1 MEKEKKIRRNF
12 LIIFWSLF
20 LFAVLSVFIVFALI
34 SNGRI
39 GYLPPLEELQDP
51 SKNFATEIYSA
62 DMVVLGRF
70 FIGRDNR
77 VGVNFSDISP
87 YVVKALIATEDE
99 RFHNHSGIDARALA
113 RAIIRTGILRQSG
126 AGGGST
132 ITQQLA
138 KQLYS
143 PPSNSF
149 FNRVMQKPIEWVI
162 AVKLER
168 LYSKEEIITMYLNQF
183 DFLHNAVGIQS
194 AARVYFNT
202 TPDKLNIE
210 QAAMLIGMCQN
221 PSRYNPVRRPE
232 QTQRR
237 RNVVLGQMLRND
249 MITRAEFDS
258 ISQIP
263 IQLNFN
269 RLDHNVGLAPY
280 FREYLR
286 HVLTAREP
294 RLPNNPT
301 AWQREQYREARWQ
314 WDNNPLFGFLQKNRR
329 ADGSMFNI
337 YTDGLKIYTTID
349 SRMQRHAEEAVV
361 EHMKQLQD
369 LFFRQIR
376 RSPNAPF
383 SRNVTQ
389 DEINSSLRRAQRQ
402 SDRYRGLR
410 ADRKSDAEIETIF
423 STPVD
428 MNVFSYRGRIDTIMS
443 PMDSIRYHKFFLR
456 TGFVAIDPRNGHVKA
471 YVGGPDYNQFRFD
484 MVTQGRRQIGSTVKP
499 FLYALAMEEG
509 MSPCDETVHQ
519 EITIYDELGRPWT
532 PRNASSSRVG
542 ETVTL
547 RWGLASSSNWISA
560 YLMSMFTPHAFANL
574 LRSFGIRGDIDP
586 VYSLAL
592 GVSDV
597 SLLEMVAAYTVFP
610 NRGLRTAPLFVTR
623 IDDANGNTIA
633 TFTPEATEVI
643 SETASYKMI
652 SMMQSGLDVGGTG
665 ARIRHR
671 YGLRMQAGGKTGTTQ
686 NHSDGWFIGFTPTL
700 VAGAWV
706 GGEDRSIHFDNIR
719 DGQAANTALPIWAR
733 FMRRVL
739 DDPALGYSHSERFV
753 FPEWFEPNAE
763 CN

>member
-20 LFAVLSVFIVFALI
+20 LFAVLSVFVVFALI

-39 GYLPPLEELQDP
+39 GYLPPLDELQDP

-77 VGVNFSDISP
+77 VGVDFRDISP

-99 RFHNHSGIDARALA
+99 RFHSHSGIDRRALA
-113 RAIIRTGILRQSG
+113 RAIIRTGILRQSD

-143 PPSNSF
+143 PPT
-149 FNRVMQKPIEWVI
+149 RRLIDRMLQKPIEWVI

-221 PSRYNPVRRPE
+221 PSRFNPVRRPE
-232 QTQRR
+232 QTKRR

-280 FREYLR
+280 FREHLR

-301 AWQREQYREARWQ
+301 AWQREQYQEARWQ

-337 YTDGLKIYTTID
+337 YTDGLKIFTTID
-349 SRMQRHAEEAVV
+349 SRMQKHAEEAVV
-361 EHMKQLQD
+361 EHMKELQD
-369 LFFRQIR
+369 LFFRR
-376 RSPNAPF
+376 MRSPNAPF
-383 SRNVTQ
+383 SRNVSQ

-410 ADRKSDAEIETIF
+410 ANRKADAEIEAIF
-423 STPVD
+423 NTPVD

-499 FLYALAMEEG
+499 FLYTLAMEEG
-509 MSPCDETVHQ
+509 MSPCDETIHQ
-519 EITIYDELGRPWT
+519 QITIHDELGRAWT
-532 PRNASSSRVG
+532 PRNASNSRVG

-597 SLLEMVAAYTVFP
+597 SLLEMVAAYSAFP
-610 NRGLRTAPLFVTR
+610 NRGLRTTPLLVTR

-633 TFTPEATEVI
+633 TFTPQMTEVF
-643 SETASYKMI
+643 SATASYKMI
-652 SMMQSGLDVGGTG
+652 SMMQSGLDAGGTG

-733 FMRRVL
+733 FIRKVL
-739 DDPALGYSHSERFV
+739 NDPALEHSATDRFE
-753 FPEWFEPNAE
+753 FPDWFDPNAG
-763 CN
+763 CR